1 MARNQAFA
9 RSSVT
14 IAARRIVSSS
24 ILEAPLE
31 CRRGDM
37 DEVDEVPKPL
47 ECRVMRNDDKGWYWE
62 VVAGYDVL
70 ARGIAETENEAL
82 AEAADAKQNAER
94 RQ

>member
-1 MARNQAFA
+1 
-9 RSSVT
+9 
-14 IAARRIVSSS
+14 
-24 ILEAPLE
+24 
-31 CRRGDM
+31 
-37 DEVDEVPKPL
+37 
-47 ECRVMRNDDKGWYWE
+47 MRNDDKGWYWE

>member
-1 MARNQAFA
+1 MARTQAFA

-37 DEVDEVPKPL
+37 DEVPKPL